1 MEYQKIINLLD
12 DKTNQP
18 FKSRSR
24 NWVEINYESKRKYDS
39 SNIRLKRSVIRP
51 DSCDYSDVDIF
62 VKGTITVPGM
72 EAAGAAVN
80 NSSKKSCI

>member
-24 NWVEINYESKRKYDS
+24 NWVEINYEWKGKYDS
-39 SNIRLKRSVIRP
+39 SNIRLKRSVIRS

-62 VKGTITVPGM
+62 VKGTITVPDM

-80 NSSKKSCI
+80 NTSKKSCI